1 MAKEV
6 VRRKLSVLE
15 IVKTEEKKTFVDEM
29 KEDAMMGFIEG
40 LIPQLEPMILKAS
53 EKLEEYFGDNE
64 KIFMIQRLAGQK
76 PKVIV
81 LSNIKGK
88 YLISNETRIEG
99 DEIVSE
105 NEFKANNSS
114 VIDVYDTGE
123 FVTKLLSG
131 EFTKQ

>member
-1 MAKEV
+1 MAKEI
-6 VRRKLSVLE
+6 VRRKLTLLDTP
-15 IVKTEEKKTFVDEM
+15 KTEEKKTFVDEM

-40 LIPQLEPMILKAS
+40 LIPQLEPMIKKAS

-64 KIFMIQRLAGQK
+64 KIFMIKRTAGSS

-81 LSNIKGK
+81 LTNLKGK
-88 YLISNETRIEG
+88 YVISNETKIEG
-99 DEIVSE
+99 DEIVIE
-105 NEFKANNSS
+105 NEFKATNSA
-114 VIDVYDTGE
+114 VIDTYDTGE

>member
-1 MAKEV
+1 MAKEI
-6 VRRKLSVLE
+6 VRRKISVLE
-15 IVKTEEKKTFVDEM
+15 EKKPEDKQTFIDEM

-40 LIPQLEPMILKAS
+40 LIPKLEPMIQKAS
-53 EKLEEYFGDNE
+53 EKLKEYFGDDE
-64 KIFMIQRLAGQK
+64 KIFMIKRKAGSSPQ
-76 PKVIV
+76 VIV
-81 LSNIKGK
+81 LSNLKGK

-99 DEIVSE
+99 DEIISE
-105 NEFKANNSS
+105 NEFRATNSS